1 MIETFLREMDFAD
14 AKINTIDGVRVT
26 IDGAWGLLE
35 HPIQVLSLCF
45 DLKAILRT
53 ACYQYKKGLSKI

>member
-26 IDGAWGLLE
+26 IEGAWGL
-35 HPIQVLSLCF
+35 
-45 DLKAILRT
+45 
-53 ACYQYKKGLSKI
+53 